1 MRRDDQ
7 DLLRGE
13 QLPGETR
20 RESYQISKK
29 EQYETREALNQEFTR
44 MDTNETK
51 SRCSGGL

>member
-1 MRRDDQ
+1 MVGQRE
-7 DLLRGE
+7 LLRGE
-13 QLPGETR
+13 QFPGGTR

-29 EQYETREALNQEFTR
+29 EQYETREALNHEFTR